1 MKLPDYLEPFRIF
14 ARPFP
19 EAAVE
24 AVVARREE
32 AVPELLQ
39 IVKEFSS
46 RWAAGDV
53 QENEMLHEYAMQFL
67 AEFRETRAFRP
78 MVRIACMPEI
88 DDVLGDSVTDALPKM
103 LAAVWDGDSEP
114 LLDLIGD
121 TLANE
126 FARSAG
132 ISAIGILFREGRLD
146 RTQLRDLLGEI
157 YEFRLERQPVFVWDT
172 WVAVVADLGIEEELE
187 LIRKLYAEGLADP
200 RMDTLASVEK
210 RVMKAAD
217 SESPLDSYESYT
229 TVSEEMGWWYC
240 FSKGAARDEIEQ
252 AARQKEAEEMDADPN
267 PEHPIPTYKEP
278 TYYGPE
284 PHDSESSK
292 VGRNDPCPCG
302 SGKKYKK
309 CCLS

>member
-1 MKLPDYLEPFRIF
+1 MKLPNYLEPFRMF
-14 ARPFP
+14 SRPFP
-19 EAAVE
+19 EDAVK

-39 IVKEFSS
+39 VVEGFSA

-53 QENEMLHEYAMQFL
+53 REDEMLHEYAMQLL
-67 AEFRETRAFRP
+67 AEFRETQAYRP
-78 MVRIACMPEI
+78 MVRIARMPEV
-88 DDVLGDSVTDALPKM
+88 DEVLGDSVTDVLPKM

-121 TLANE
+121 PMTNE

-132 ISAIGILFREGRLD
+132 LSAIGILFQSGRLD

-157 YEFRLERQPVFVWDT
+157 YEFRLEREPVFVWDA
-172 WVAVVADLGIEEELE
+172 WVAVVADFGIEEELK
-187 LIRKLYAEGLADP
+187 RVRTLYAEGLADP
-200 RMDTLASVEK
+200 GMDTLASVEK
-210 RVMKAAD
+210 RVLKAAD
-217 SESPLDSYESYT
+217 CESPLDNYEPYT

-240 FSKGAARDEIEQ
+240 FSNQAARDEIKQ
-252 AARQKEAEEMDADPN
+252 AARQKKAEEVDPD
-267 PEHPIPTYKEP
+267 PDPDRPIPAYKESK
-278 TYYGPE
+278 YYAPE
-284 PHDSESSK
+284 PHVRDSPK

-309 CCLS
+309 CCL